1 MTPPQSGHRGLF
13 DIMGDSVDIFGHRV
27 PVSVLGV
34 LATLATVL
42 VVMRARSS
50 GSNLVSAGS
59 GSTSASSSALQ
70 QLALQ
75 NQSSIASLQT
85 AVSGLANQVMGGLS
99 GSPAPT
105 QSTAPT
111 SPGTAP
117 STSPNPVLDLTGP
130 TGIATNPGGPVS
142 MPRSGGSASVSRQLI
157 AINTGLGAYLVQ
169 PDGSYSPIT
178 SAPSGVA
185 YVTMN
190 PNDFNA
196 FVRARQSGAA
206 A

>member
-1 MTPPQSGHRGLF
+1 MTSAPPSGHRGLF

-111 SPGTAP
+111 SPSAP
-117 STSPNPVLDLTGP
+117 STSPSPAPD
-130 TGIATNPGGPVS
+130 NPGGPVL